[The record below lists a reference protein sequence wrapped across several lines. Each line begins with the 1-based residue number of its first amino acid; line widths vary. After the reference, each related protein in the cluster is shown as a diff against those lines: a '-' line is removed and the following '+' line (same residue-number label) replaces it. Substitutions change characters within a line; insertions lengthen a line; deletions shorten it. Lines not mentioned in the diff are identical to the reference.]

1 MTNSTLALVER
12 AHDSL
17 LVGYAAESA
26 TARHHAAQ
34 IAALRAAAAVVA
46 ARDRRDRSSSL
57 GPVSL
62 WDLLGRLTPE
72 LSEWA
77 RHFAVITRRMPL
89 VESGRIRVSVREA
102 DDLLRD
108 AEAFLARAE
117 LVIGLPA
124 RVDPTPRLAPVRSA

>member
-1 MTNSTLALVER
+1 MTTSTLALVER

-62 WDLLGRLTPE
+62 DDACASLPAAIVKPRYEFDKLLAEADAPVAKTAAAPAAVPPAPTPE
-72 LSEWA
+72 LRPE
-77 RHFAVITRRMPL
+77 
-89 VESGRIRVSVREA
+89 
-102 DDLLRD
+102 
-108 AEAFLARAE
+108 
-117 LVIGLPA
+117 
-124 RVDPTPRLAPVRSA
+124 

>member
-1 MTNSTLALVER
+1 MTTSTLALVER

-108 AEAFLARAE
+108 AQAFAA
-117 LVIGLPA
+117 A
-124 RVDPTPRLAPVRSA
+124 AHD